1 MFTLSV
7 VGYVFEPVVLS
18 MFTLSVVGYVFCS
31 ICRFYQ
37 LFLYLFV
44 CLFLISE
51 LKKKRKGKVNSS
63 TIQEIDRLSDR
74 ILVLEKELVDK
85 TVALQ
90 QFEVQLYLQ
99 ILYW

>member
-1 MFTLSV
+1 
-7 VGYVFEPVVLS
+7 
-18 MFTLSVVGYVFCS
+18 
-31 ICRFYQ
+31 
-37 LFLYLFV
+37 
-44 CLFLISE
+44 LFLISE

>member
-1 MFTLSV
+1 
-7 VGYVFEPVVLS
+7 
-18 MFTLSVVGYVFCS
+18 
-31 ICRFYQ
+31 
-37 LFLYLFV
+37 
-44 CLFLISE
+44 LFLISE
-51 LKKKRKGKVNSS
+51 LKKKRKGIVNSS

-85 TVALQ
+85 TIALQ